1 AKAEKS
7 LAGPAGSPARGCFG
21 GFLLVIGFSA
31 FAELEFERLRNSED
45 DFDPEVF
52 REAVELVLGKIEG
65 NPGESGDDHQ

>member
-1 AKAEKS
+1 MTKRKPPKQPRAGEP
-7 LAGPAGSPARGCFG
+7 AGPAKD
-21 GFLLVIGFSA
+21 FSA

-65 NPGESGDDHQ
+65 NPGES